1 MLSTTPA
8 LLDIFKKN
16 TSIKIVPKVVLEN
29 NMNYMAKN
37 IVVTSTNKTGSV
49 TDANLAALFPASSV
63 IELFR
68 PSKPGVKYSMQE
80 ASKDKLSSYT
90 SKTTPTTRVY
100 LVGKNSKYKYYAAN
114 QAGTININYGQNIQ
128 ANKFV
133 LKFEVNHTRPT
144 VNIQAGTTVVF
155 NGQVPESGI
164 IEKWYN
170 GSAWQD
176 TDTSSVDVKQTFITL
191 SVTATSPGYIGIIEI
206 SPLHVKDI
214 SSVVSEL
221 SIKKDD
227 SSSTDLLPVGMIT
240 SNSLSMSLFE
250 DKTYDVVPFTK
261 GNAIDTTKI
270 QIGINSKLKVSAV
283 VDDTNTIQQG
293 IFYAVSINEGE
304 FGSFS
309 VDALDVAKHLQE
321 MKCPEILIENAP
333 FQSII
338 WRLLDTAG
346 FVDYDFTNCQ
356 NQILT
361 VKYWWGDENRTVW
374 QALQE
379 LCRETQTIAYV
390 DEYGKLV
397 FYDKTLFYSNAKT
410 PSWTFR
416 YAADGDNKPDIIGL
430 SKKETPTSNNITV
443 NYSVPMVSSLEK
455 TSNPA
460 WDEQSPSTLYAA
472 PFQGIVTDSGVEYIK
487 YSLQNVFSA
496 SIPTRMNSYV
506 IIDQEVIEYEGIE
519 FSYPSIKEEDAA
531 GVIQTVAAGKKV
543 ITNDNDFLEMRSR
556 YGNTLIET
564 GRLKI
569 KSRGMFGTTSAVHNS
584 DPASFISPWSAKHID
599 PTSTPTYGPSGVQ
612 WPVVETDAKS
622 LLSGKGSAGENLSA
636 LVINKNPSGKKNT
649 YNVAYKAMVG
659 SYSTYTQY
667 GTKFGFKLDENI
679 SGQEA
684 GMIIGWDPATK
695 NGYRVKIVST
705 KTAASAGTNELTIQK
720 IVGGVVRQFSKPLAV
735 NVFENRYYP
744 LEVVLEK
751 QTGKNIITAYVGAGN
766 KSTWEDAVSPLTVSN
781 NIAVYSGSQSTSY
794 FDYIYATSL
803 KSANPDF
810 SVNRNISAINLLYSF
825 GGYDMTKF
833 KQEDIT
839 KDIYEFGSVARE
851 MYKYDIGYYIK
862 PSIPQAVAST
872 NPYVEAIGLRLGSFG
887 GEFFLVNTSSSTV
900 ELAGDNGIKTVVIA
914 KNINKSG
921 PMTIEKKPASGE
933 VSQSMKFD
941 TSWIQ
946 TKASAESLATWLQT
960 QWSKATIDVE
970 MECFGNPLFQ
980 VGDVVTVNYP
990 DRGFDGTGKYVI
1002 RSINQSFST
1011 GLNTSL
1017 VLRSILV

>member
-37 IVVTSTNKTGSV
+37 IVVTSTNKTGNA
-49 TDANLAALFPASSV
+49 TDANLATLFPASSV

-68 PSKPGVKYSMQE
+68 PSKPGIKYSLQE

-90 SKTTPTTRVY
+90 SKTTPAARVY
-100 LVGKNSKYKYYAAN
+100 LVGKNSKYKYYVAN
-114 QAGTININYGQNIQ
+114 QAGSININYGQNIQ

-133 LKFEVNHTRPT
+133 MKFEVNHTRPT

-176 TDTSSVDVKQTFITL
+176 ADTSASNTKQTFVTL
-191 SVTATSPGYIGIIEI
+191 SLTATSPGFIGIIEI
-206 SPLHVKDI
+206 SPLHVVDMTN
-214 SSVVSEL
+214 VVSEL

-227 SSSTDLLPVGMIT
+227 SSSSDLLPVGMIT
-240 SNSLSMSLFE
+240 SNSMSMGLFE

-261 GNAIDTTKI
+261 GDAIDTTKI
-270 QIGINSKLKVSAV
+270 QIGVNSKFKVSAV
-283 VDDTNTIQQG
+283 VDDTNTVQQG
-293 IFYAVSINEGE
+293 IFYAVSVNEGE

-321 MKCPEILIENAP
+321 MKCPEILIDNAP
-333 FQSII
+333 FQSVI
-338 WRLLDTAG
+338 WRLLDAAG

-361 VKYWWGDENRTVW
+361 VKYWWGDDSKTVW
-374 QALQE
+374 QAIQE
-379 LCRETQTIAYV
+379 LCRETQTVAYV

-397 FYDKTLFYSNAKT
+397 FYDKTLFYSNAKSA
-410 PSWTFR
+410 SWTFR

-472 PFQGIVTDSGVEYIK
+472 PFQGIVSEGGSDYIK
-487 YSLQNVFSA
+487 YSLQNVFST

-519 FSYPSIKEEDAA
+519 FSYPSIKEEDAS
-531 GVIQTVAAGKKV
+531 GVVQTIAAGKKV

-556 YGNTLIET
+556 YGNTLVET

-569 KSRGMFGTTSAVHNS
+569 KTRGVFGTTSATHNS
-584 DPASFISPWSAKHID
+584 DPSAFISPWSAKHYD
-599 PTSTPTYGPSGVQ
+599 PTSSPVYSNGVT
-612 WPVVETDAKS
+612 WTVAETDAKS

-636 LVINKNPSGKKNT
+636 LVINKNPAGKKNT
-649 YNVAYKAMVG
+649 YTVAYKAMAG
-659 SYSTYTQY
+659 TYSTYTQY
-667 GTKFGFKLDENI
+667 GTKFGFKLEENV

-684 GMIIGWDPATK
+684 GMIINWDPSTK
-695 NGYRVKIVST
+695 SGYRVKIVST

-720 IVGGVVRQFSKPLAV
+720 IVGGMPTQFSKPLAV

-751 QTGKNIITAYVGAGN
+751 QSGKNIITAYVGAGN
-766 KSTWEDAVSPLTVSN
+766 KSTWEDSVSPLPDSG
-781 NIAVYSGSQSTSY
+781 NIAVYSGSQSTAY

-803 KSANPDF
+803 VSANPDF

-825 GGYDMTKF
+825 GGYNMTNF
-833 KQEDIT
+833 KQEAAS

-851 MYKYDIGYYIK
+851 MYKYDIAYYIK
-862 PSIPQAVAST
+862 PSIPQVVAST
-872 NPYVEAIGLRLGSFG
+872 NPYVEAIGLRLGAFG

-900 ELAGDNGIKTVVIA
+900 ELAGDNGIKTIVVA

-921 PMTIEKKPASGE
+921 PMTIEKKPTSGDI
-933 VSQSMKFD
+933 SQSMKFE

-960 QWSKATIDVE
+960 QWSKATVDVE
-970 MECFGNPLFQ
+970 LECFGNPLFQ
-980 VGDVVTVNYP
+980 IGDVVSINYP
-990 DRGFDGTGKYVI
+990 ERGFDGSGKYVI
-1002 RSINQSFST
+1002 RSINHSFST